1 MQSYNII
8 KTIRKHIN
16 AASADDIITLFD
28 NSAIPS
34 PSRISLNGFV
44 KNLKAFAKISSLP
57 EVDLPVFEVED
68 SDSQKLFKT
77 LDIEFNSPRK
87 QLDLFIGDS
96 NDWSQVGSISLLN
109 PSGYPYRMYNLLDFY
124 TDGLAVEL
132 GEDGKIGVQ
141 VADVGYGFLSGADT
155 VTIHGSY
162 AQEYVVNNSASE
174 TQTSTLVTTSA
185 VLATTSPSV
194 LLPAN
199 SNRVGATIFNA
210 SIIDLQIDFDE
221 SIGTPRAVPISSRA
235 YYELPFGYT
244 GVITGVWES
253 ADPEGTAEIREFT

>member
-1 MQSYNII
+1 MQSFNII
-8 KTIRKHIN
+8 KTINRKITSSDVGN
-16 AASADDIITLFD
+16 IITLFD
-28 NSAIPS
+28 NSSVAIPN
-34 PSRISLNGFV
+34 RISLNGFV
-44 KNLKAFAKISSLP
+44 KTLKAFSKISSLEP
-57 EVDLPVFEVED
+57 INLPVFLLED
-68 SDSQKLFKT
+68 TESQKLYKT
-77 LDIEFNSPRK
+77 LDVEFNSPRK
-87 QLDLFIGDS
+87 QLDIYIGTGT
-96 NDWSQVGSISLLN
+96 DWNQIGSVSLLN
-109 PSGYPYRMYNLLDFY
+109 PSGYPYRAYNLLDFF
-124 TDGLAVEL
+124 TDGLAAEI
-132 GEDGKIGVQ
+132 GEDGKVGIA

-162 AQEYVVNNSASE
+162 AQEYVLNNSVSE

-185 VLATTSPSV
+185 VLATTSPSI

-199 SNRVGATIFNA
+199 PDRVGATIFNA